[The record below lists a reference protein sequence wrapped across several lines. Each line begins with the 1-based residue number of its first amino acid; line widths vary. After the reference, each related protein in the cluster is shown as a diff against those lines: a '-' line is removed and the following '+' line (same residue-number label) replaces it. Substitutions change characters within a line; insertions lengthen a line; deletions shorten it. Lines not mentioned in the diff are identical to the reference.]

1 MFGLIKGYWTVL
13 KHIFRK
19 PVTLEYPEVK
29 NQFNDRF
36 KGKLALRKELCIGC
50 GTCIRVCPCF
60 DVIKIER
67 EKTEKG
73 YIIKNFEADLSKC
86 IFCGNCVNACPKD
99 ALYMEKSYE
108 LATNDKNKLKVRLG
122 EN

>member
-1 MFGLIKGYWTVL
+1 MFGLIKSYITVL

-29 NQFNDRF
+29 NEFNDRF
-36 KGKLALRKELCIGC
+36 KGKLALRKEMCIGC
-50 GTCIRVCPCF
+50 GTCQRVCPCF
-60 DVIKIER
+60 DVIKIEK

-73 YIIKNFEADLSKC
+73 FIIKSFDADFSKC
-86 IFCGNCVNACPKD
+86 IFCGNCVNTCPKG
-99 ALYMEKSYE
+99 ALYMEKVYE
-108 LATNDKNKLKVRLG
+108 LAVDDKKKLNVNLG